1 MDAQN
6 MTDKAQDWQEKGEE
20 AAQGFRERAQEWQK
34 RASDSARKA
43 AQVTDDYV
51 REKPWETVGYVAAA
65 AFVIGFLL
73 GRAGRD

>member
-1 MDAQN
+1 MEAQN

-20 AAQGFRERAQEWQK
+20 AAQNFREKAQEWQK
-34 RASDSARKA
+34 RASDGARKA

-51 REKPWETVGYVAAA
+51 RENPWETVGYVAAA

-73 GRAGRD
+73 GRIRKD

>member
-6 MTDKAQDWQEKGEE
+6 MTDKTQDWQEKGEE
-20 AAQGFRERAQEWQK
+20 AAQNFRERAQEWQK

-43 AQVTDDYV
+43 ARVTDDYV
-51 REKPWETVGYVAAA
+51 RQNPWETVGYVAAG

-73 GRAGRD
+73 GRIGK